1 MLSKEFMFTKPFHIL
16 IIIATILSLGFLSG
30 CFSMIEE
37 IEVMEDGSGTM
48 RFALGVESDDYEAFR
63 EAIPEGFELENLF
76 AVISRD
82 ENVTSIQFDRYEQN
96 GINWESVE
104 LEVAD
109 FIALFS
115 QRRRIGPIEI
125 IFVENDGEFRFTQT
139 INVASST
146 LVIPGVNLMDLSSA
160 AFTVNLLT
168 PQISNTNGIQ
178 PAAGVSTWSIPLDEV
193 LQGGST
199 AFLRADYVLEPYEG
213 FFIPWEVFYP
223 YVVIGFLSLGGLA
236 ILVVVL
242 GNTLGRREKERTLR
256 FK

>member
-1 MLSKEFMFTKPFHIL
+1 MFTKQIRNIVL
-16 IIIATILSLGFLSG
+16 IATILSLGLLSG
-30 CFSMIEE
+30 CFTMIEE
-37 IEVMEDGSGTM
+37 IEVLEDGSGTM

-96 GINWESVE
+96 GLNWESVE

-109 FIALFS
+109 FPALFS
-115 QRRRIGPIEI
+115 QRRRIGTIEI
-125 IFVENDGEFRFTQT
+125 SVVENEGEFRFTQT
-139 INVASST
+139 LNVASST
-146 LVIPGVNLMDLSSA
+146 LVIPGVNLMDFTSA
-160 AFTVNLLT
+160 AFSVNLVT
-168 PQISNTNGIQ
+168 PQIITTNGIQ
-178 PAAGVSTWSIPLDEV
+178 PTAGVSTWEIPLDEV

-213 FFIPWEVFYP
+213 VFIPWEVFFP
-223 YVVIGFLSLGGLA
+223 YVVIGFLGLGGLS
-236 ILVVVL
+236 ILVVIL
-242 GNTLGRREKERTLR
+242 RNTLGKREKEPTLR